1 MLSSSL
7 AQQLQA
13 ELKGAT
19 VLTPGSEGY
28 EESLKRWSE
37 TAEKRA
43 VCPDVAQHPRLI
55 QADQIGFR
63 VPSPRSPPRSR

>member
-1 MLSSSL
+1 MLPYSL

-13 ELKGAT
+13 GLEGAT

-43 VCPDVAQHPRLI
+43 VGLHIIQHL
-55 QADQIGFR
+55 
-63 VPSPRSPPRSR
+63 